1 MVIESVDVASYKI
14 RMGTENIV
22 GVHLPVFEPYVTSVQ
37 GMFTVDIMDKKT
49 YTRCITV
56 KEYTGLAQG
65 GQKVKVCREN
75 YFKALEA
82 LVELASLQTTF
93 ITLDQ
98 IIKITNRRV
107 NAIEHVVKPRLKNTI
122 NYVDLELEELERE
135 ETFRLKKIRSNMEQE
150 KQELEKELEKSGV
163 EKTKKTSV
171 LEMEDE
177 DDEDIIF

>member
-1 MVIESVDVASYKI
+1 MLWI
-14 RMGTENIV
+14 
-22 GVHLPVFEPYVTSVQ
+22 L
-37 GMFTVDIMDKKT
+37 
-49 YTRCITV
+49 V

-98 IIKITNRRV
+98 IIKVTNRRV

-122 NYVDLELEELERE
+122 TYVDLELEELERE
-135 ETFRLKKIRSNMEQE
+135 ETFRLKKIRSNKDLE
-150 KQELEKELEKSGV
+150 KQKREKELAKLGV
-163 EKTKKTSV
+163 EKTKVSV
-171 LEMEDE
+171 LETEDE